1 MIKKGSLSLIHRMT
15 EAGHLCFVLDDDRK
29 ICKGENVGLWIE
41 NKFQAAKQD
50 GTIFIPY
57 GSHPQTMKIIIQAGD
72 FAQLWDFTRQTEKF
86 LLSCNFFLNEESV
99 LLGSNA

>member
-1 MIKKGSLSLIHRMT
+1 MT

-41 NKFQAAKQD
+41 NKFQAAKKD

-57 GSHPQTMKIIIQAGD
+57 GSHP
-72 FAQLWDFTRQTEKF
+72 
-86 LLSCNFFLNEESV
+86 
-99 LLGSNA
+99 